1 MVTHYSGTPWGVN
14 LATGLRAISGADL
27 SYFHDHR
34 LKDWQEDRAT
44 LTVQSHSDPT
54 KTEDKV
60 VMFSDVPNTYCNPEK
75 GMYVLHLPPSCGADD
90 QLAGIVVNALKQAG
104 WDINNPM
111 GINVTLEAITG
122 IEAVEIFSSKE
133 KTDIDRLTFYDRVF
147 RPTLHSSRTPIIIE
161 TDPDKT
167 NGRLNKRFSY
177 ATHVS
182 SDTQVYVWEREL

>member
-1 MVTHYSGTPWGVN
+1 MSPIPTVTPKRACTSFTFPLHV
-14 LATGLRAISGADL
+14 GLTIS
-27 SYFHDHR
+27 
-34 LKDWQEDRAT
+34 W
-44 LTVQSHSDPT
+44 P
-54 KTEDKV
+54 
-60 VMFSDVPNTYCNPEK
+60 
-75 GMYVLHLPPSCGADD
+75 
-90 QLAGIVVNALKQAG
+90 GIVVNALKQAG